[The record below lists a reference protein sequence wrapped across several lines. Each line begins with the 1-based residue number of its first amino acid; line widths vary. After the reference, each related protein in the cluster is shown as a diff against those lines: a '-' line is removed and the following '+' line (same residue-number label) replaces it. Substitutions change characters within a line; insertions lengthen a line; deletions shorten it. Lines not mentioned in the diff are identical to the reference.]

1 MCESFHE
8 LHRGFKAAAGLL
20 EYSPNV
26 SFITDTMPLLFAA
39 AATDHSSILLG
50 LFIMLAAAKIMAEVF
65 ERLRQPAVVGE
76 ILAGVVIGPSL
87 LGWVAPSDLLTV
99 LAEIGVIF
107 LLFTVGLETK
117 PQAIFQVGKRAMM
130 VGVLGVVL
138 PFVAGYLIALAWD
151 GSFAESMF
159 IGAAM
164 VATSVGITARVLG
177 SLGLLNT
184 ETARIILGAAVIDDI
199 LGLIIL
205 SLVSAVSQG
214 SVSYVG
220 LVKTAAA
227 AILFT
232 AFVGLIGSKVM
243 TGLAPSIER
252 LRLSK
257 PFFNIGVVLCLGLS
271 VASIYV
277 GVAAI
282 IGAFLAGMALA
293 EATERNRKMHY
304 TTSGITEFLVP
315 FFLVNIGMQLDLSV
329 FRDMSVV
336 VLALIITVAAVLTKF
351 IGCGLGAWGM
361 PRREMAQVG
370 VGMIPRGEVGI
381 VVAQIGLGLG
391 VISGHFF
398 ASVLFMAV
406 ATTLIAPPLIKI
418 LYSEDRDEDGAEDVI
433 VETDVSEDF
442 TRIG

>member
-1 MCESFHE
+1 MPVIF
-8 LHRGFKAAAGLL
+8 AG
-20 EYSPNV
+20 V
-26 SFITDTMPLLFAA
+26 T
-39 AATDHSSILLG
+39 TDHSSILLA
-50 LFIMLAAAKIMAEVF
+50 LFVMLAAAKILAEVF
-65 ERLRQPAVVGE
+65 ERLKQPAVVGE

-87 LGWVAPSDLLTV
+87 LGWVQPSDLITI

-117 PQAIFQVGKRAMM
+117 PQAILQVGKRAGL

-138 PFVAGYLIALAWD
+138 PFVAGYFIAVAWD
-151 GSFAESMF
+151 GSFAEAMF

-177 SLGLLNT
+177 SMGLLDT
-184 ETARIILGAAVIDDI
+184 ETSRVILGAAVIDDI

-214 SVSYVG
+214 SVSYAG
-220 LVKTAAA
+220 LAKTAAA

-232 AFVGLIGSKVM
+232 AFVALIGSKIM

-252 LRLSK
+252 LHLSK
-257 PFFNIGVVLCLGLS
+257 PFFNLGLILCLGLS

-293 EATERNRKMHY
+293 EATEGNHKMHRL
-304 TTSGITEFLVP
+304 TSGITEFLVP
-315 FFLVNIGMQLDLSV
+315 FFLVNIGMQLDLAI

-336 VLALIITVAAVLTKF
+336 VLAIVITIAAVITKF
-351 IGCGLGAWGM
+351 VGCSLGAWGM
-361 PRREMAQVG
+361 TRREMAQIG

-391 VISGHFF
+391 VISGQFF

-406 ATTLIAPPLIKI
+406 ATTLIAPPLIKM
-418 LYSEDRDEDGAEDVI
+418 LYSKDEDSDGESPNVDNDL
-433 VETDVSEDF
+433 TEDF